1 MSTVSFS
8 ANGREVKRAYD
19 SIINGESTFEWALYG
34 YEDDSNEI
42 ELVDSGSGLQQL
54 CDEFDEDE
62 YQYAFARVTDPNTN
76 LPRFVFISWCG
87 ESVPFTK
94 KGKYNTFTN
103 DILKFFSGFHIHI
116 NARSKFD
123 VEPDEIMKKVKS
135 CSGANY
141 SFHQNENLKNK
152 FNNSK
157 VEPKVEPKPQEN
169 QLQTF
174 PSLPKRNPLNDNSN
188 ESPTEN
194 RGNRELLRRRSS
206 CGYNPLEPNAS
217 KVEAKPQENELQTF
231 HSLPKRNPLND
242 NINES
247 PQENKLQTFPSL
259 PNRNPLND
267 NCNESP
273 TENKGNRELL
283 RRRSSCG
290 YNPLEPNASRRNSVV
305 RDTSRPS
312 FSRDVSHNGFV
323 NLGEASEKEDETKV
337 CPGNIRSKISA
348 FQNQIVET
356 NVNNEKVEEKKPEK
370 SLSRRSSC
378 SYNPLEPNASR
389 RNSVSND
396 IGFEACT
403 GNISSKISAFQ
414 NQIQKTDEENKKEQA
429 IKKEISSRNLKNW
442 NQRINNIKEEPEIRS
457 NESIAV
463 QPPESKSN
471 ATQGKTAKALYSY
484 EATEEGEL
492 SFEEDDIITN
502 IVDIPGDGWW
512 SGNNS
517 KGEYGMFPSNY
528 VECNNDDGGEKV
540 VVQEKAEKPAVDNGE
555 KSISAKAIYSYE
567 AQDDTEIDLE
577 EGEIITG
584 IILQDEDWA
593 IGFNHKSK
601 QGMFPLNYVELI
613 Q

>member
-19 SIINGESTFEWALYG
+19 SIISGESTFEWALYG
-34 YEDDSNEI
+34 YEDGSNEI

-54 CDEFDEDE
+54 CDEFDEEE
-62 YQYAFARVTDPNTN
+62 YQYAFARVIDPNSK

-94 KGKYNTFTN
+94 KGKYNSFTN
-103 DILKFFSGFHIHI
+103 DVLKFFSGFHIHI

-123 VEPDEIMKKVKS
+123 VDPDEIMKKVKS

-141 SFHQNENLKNK
+141 SFHQNQAAKNK
-152 FNNSK
+152 FNASK

-188 ESPTEN
+188 ESPTEKE
-194 RGNRELLRRRSS
+194 GLMRRRSS

-217 KVEAKPQENELQTF
+217 RKNSVVGDTSRPSFSREVSHNSFENIREISEKEDKTKVCPGNISSKISAFQNQIKETNENNKKEQAFKKELPFTEKKNNYDNTPQNQENEEKKPEKPM
-231 HSLPKRNPLND
+231 S
-242 NINES
+242 
-247 PQENKLQTFPSL
+247 
-259 PNRNPLND
+259 
-267 NCNESP
+267 
-273 TENKGNRELL
+273 
-283 RRRSSCG
+283 RRSSCG
-290 YNPLEPNASRRNSVV
+290 YNPLEPNASRRNSV
-305 RDTSRPS
+305 
-312 FSRDVSHNGFV
+312 
-323 NLGEASEKEDETKV
+323 
-337 CPGNIRSKISA
+337 
-348 FQNQIVET
+348 
-356 NVNNEKVEEKKPEK
+356 
-370 SLSRRSSC
+370 
-378 SYNPLEPNASR
+378 
-389 RNSVSND
+389 SND
-396 IGFEACT
+396 IDLELNDVKACT

-414 NQIQKTDEENKKEQA
+414 NQIQKTDEDNKKEQA
-429 IKKEISSRNLKNW
+429 IKKEISSKNLKIW
-442 NQRINNIKEEPEIRS
+442 NQKINDIKEEPETRS
-457 NESIAV
+457 NENVAV
-463 QPPESKSN
+463 PPPEIERAVPEPQQEIKCSISKPKSN

-484 EATEEGEL
+484 EAAEEGEL

-528 VECNNDDGGEKV
+528 VSECNSDDDGGEDV
-540 VVQEKAEKPAVDNGE
+540 VVQEKSEKPVVDNSE

-567 AQDDTEIDLE
+567 AQDDTEIDFE

-584 IILQDEDWA
+584 IILQDENWA
-593 IGFNHKSK
+593 IGFNQKSK